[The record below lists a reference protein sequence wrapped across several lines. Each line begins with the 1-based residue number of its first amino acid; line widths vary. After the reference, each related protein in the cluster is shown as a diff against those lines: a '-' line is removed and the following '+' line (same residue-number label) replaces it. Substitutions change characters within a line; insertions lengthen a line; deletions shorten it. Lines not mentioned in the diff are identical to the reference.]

1 MDSTKKKNANLFST
15 LCFFFNFHVFLF
27 YFCFY
32 IIGFPEV
39 PGLKLLQSH
48 NPAQRAVTQHNNDIC
63 EWTCLYGPLPH
74 TEDMI
79 SEEWKP
85 FEKFIFKQN
94 TGSRRA
100 AAWRCEAQSHSA
112 GRWAHVRSSVYLPV
126 FSPWLYYTS
135 LCVCLHRGFVGFFF
149 VSFEEECGT
158 HWSWNKHSLDL

>member
-1 MDSTKKKNANLFST
+1 MPISFQPSASSSTFM
-15 LCFFFNFHVFLF
+15 FFYSIFF
-27 YFCFY
+27 FY

-48 NPAQRAVTQHNNDIC
+48 NPAQRAATQHNNDIC

-135 LCVCLHRGFVGFFF
+135 LCVCLHRGFVGFSLFHLKRN
-149 VSFEEECGT
+149 VELTGVGT
-158 HWSWNKHSLDL
+158 NIHSIYSESCRK